1 MARPPRP
8 PRPSRPPRPFRP
20 SRPPGRGLV
29 GCYPGTFNPPTVA
42 HLAVAAAALEAG
54 ALDRLDLVLSR
65 RPLGKERP
73 QVPILADRVALL
85 SEVAASR
92 PWLDV
97 VVGDAR
103 LVVDLAAGYDA
114 VVMGADK
121 WRQVIDPAWYDG
133 DTTARDDVLARLPRV
148 LVAPRGGDRPDGVD
162 LLEVDQA
169 HGEVS
174 ATAVR
179 EARPG
184 AHSWLLPE
192 AAAFDART
200 GAWSEPQRYRP
211 ENR

>member
-8 PRPSRPPRPFRP
+8 PRPSRPSRP

-42 HLAVAAAALEAG
+42 HLAVAAAAHETG
-54 ALDRLDLVLSR
+54 ALERLDLVLSR

-73 QVPILADRVALL
+73 QVPTLADRVALL
-85 SEVAASR
+85 REVAASR

-133 DTTARDDVLARLPRV
+133 DTTARDDVLSRLPRV
-148 LVAPRGGDRPDGVD
+148 LVAPRAGDRPDGVD
-162 LLEVDQA
+162 LLEVDEA
-169 HGEVS
+169 HSEVS

-179 EARPG
+179 EALPDAR
-184 AHSWLLPE
+184 SWLLPE

-200 GAWSEPQRYRP
+200 GAWSAPERYRP
-211 ENR
+211 ERL